1 VISPKNSAMLRPS
14 TPSLF
19 LAALMIALTI
29 AIAAFLAI
37 DVGVTALAFK
47 MTLAAHGDPTAF
59 WLSFWS
65 GLAYSFWVGGVL
77 FLIAGLILWQLEGR
91 LEERWRRFKE
101 RAQMNVDAIALAN
114 ALYAEFPAKP
124 VFLTNSQ
131 TAAARFEAEHQ
142 AQRER
147 ILAPIIA
154 DKAVDCPPRAAR
166 RIYRRITGASP
177 LVWSAK
183 SPATPLLIFF
193 SEFTAAYE
201 GMMDAARTLD
211 YRLGYHARRFNRS
224 AADDIRSEADRCF
237 FLGKLL
243 GFSDATLCAILA
255 AEDPEEQRALPER
268 HARLKKVAALKEPGE
283 RFKAGLETIQ
293 QLLASLR
300 DAPRTVPSDYKGFSP
315 AGAPWSIDEKY

>member
-1 VISPKNSAMLRPS
+1 MLRPS
-14 TPSLF
+14 TPSPLP
-19 LAALMIALTI
+19 AAVMIALAI
-29 AIAAFLAI
+29 AIAVFLAI

-47 MTLAAHGDPTAF
+47 MTLAVHGDPTAF

-65 GLAYSFWVGGVL
+65 GLAYSFWVGGAL
-77 FLIAGLILWQLEGR
+77 FLIAGVILWLLQDR
-91 LEERWRRFKE
+91 LQERSRRFRE
-101 RAQMNVDAIALAN
+101 RAQMNIDAIALAN
-114 ALYAEFPAKP
+114 ALYSEFPAKP

-142 AQRER
+142 EQRER

-154 DKAVDCPPRAAR
+154 DKAVDCPPRVAT

-183 SPATPLLIFF
+183 SPANPLLIFS
-193 SEFTAAYE
+193 SEFAAAYE

-255 AEDPEEQRALPER
+255 AGDPEEQRALPER
-268 HARLKKVAALKEPGE
+268 HSRLKNVAALEEPGE
-283 RFKAGLETIQ
+283 RFKARLEMIQ
-293 QLLASLR
+293 QLIASLR
-300 DAPRTVPSDYKGFSP
+300 DAPRTVPIHYKGFIP
-315 AGAPWSIDEKY
+315 TGAPWSADGKY